1 MVGSRFFASCL
12 VLVLLGK
19 LNCSGNNTDN
29 GVQETDEENPV
40 ITREFPSKKKV
51 YETTL
56 KPNAVHV
63 YYLKMN
69 ETYIL
74 DLIRVA
80 AEITHPTLFGK
91 EEDTILDVTVSNG
104 RDNFVI
110 KLPVV
115 YPEGSLYT
123 YGKLLNPLI
132 PDDFGPKRS
141 KKNKNSTETQNLIVT
156 VQSRLRV
163 DIDYKLFLTHLD
175 RSQYDLK
182 FKPGQSEKTLQNQKL
197 TFVKPMGFFL
207 DAKEQDVKS
216 FHITVTSE
224 DDICANVITVP
235 ANESIYDRPVDS
247 DKADNQRVITFNRRA
262 DIFFSE
268 KEIEL
273 FTSFRIFVF
282 VSPVD
287 SPCSLKTSRKTF
299 NEQKKMTFEFKKLE
313 PDSYFMPTLAM
324 IAFFISPCLIVASI
338 LAVNVW
344 RNRDP
349 SNTSADLV
357 SFESDEPNHPNPNTS
372 DEQLVVMEEEEVNL
386 QNHENLQNH
395 VEAVSVKQDSLSLH
409 GQVLRYPIAI
419 ILPVLMHT
427 AVQFHNFTFSTMA
440 NRDEMCFHN
449 SACSKP
455 LGELRAWNNM
465 ISNIGY
471 AIYGFVFILIT
482 MFRRW
487 RHHSALVGTY
497 ECTLLDIT
505 IGVFM
510 ILQAIASAT
519 YHICP
524 SDIAFQFDT
533 PCIQV
538 ICGLLIIR
546 QWLVRKE
553 SPSPAYTNM
562 LLLAVVSLNFLIST
576 LSKSSRVR
584 YVIATIHFIAVA
596 TICLKKQKKMG
607 SRKDAAKFMIFFA
620 VANFIL
626 MTMYLTSSKI
636 HLNQIT
642 TYCFIL
648 NCIVYLTY
656 YAIMKAV
663 SRESIG
669 LKAKICGTLA
679 IVGWITAGY
688 FFFQDDTDWTR
699 TAAASRA
706 LNKPCLLLDF
716 FGSHDLWH
724 IFGALAALFT
734 FFSVSFVDDD
744 LVNTPKSSINIF

>member
-1 MVGSRFFASCL
+1 
-12 VLVLLGK
+12 
-19 LNCSGNNTDN
+19 
-29 GVQETDEENPV
+29 
-40 ITREFPSKKKV
+40 
-51 YETTL
+51 
-56 KPNAVHV
+56 
-63 YYLKMN
+63 MN

-74 DLIRVA
+74 DLIRIA
-80 AEITHPTLFGK
+80 AEITQPALFRK

-115 YPEGSLYT
+115 YPEGPLYT

-132 PDDFGPKRS
+132 QDDFGPRRS
-141 KKNKNSTETQNLIVT
+141 KKSNNSTVTQNLIVT
-156 VQSRLRV
+156 VQSRLRI
-163 DIDYKLFLTHLD
+163 DIEYKLFLTHLD

-182 FKPGQSEKTLQNQKL
+182 FKPGQSEKILHNQKL

-207 DAKEQDVKS
+207 DAKEQNLKS
-216 FHITVTSE
+216 FHITVTSD

-247 DKADNQRVITFNRRA
+247 DKADNQRVITFTRRA

-268 KEIEL
+268 AEIEL
-273 FTSFRIFVF
+273 FKSFRIFVF

-287 SPCSLKTSRKTF
+287 SPCSSNTSRKTF
-299 NEQKKMTFEFKKLE
+299 NEQKKMTFEFTKLE
-313 PDSYFMPTLAM
+313 PDSYFLPTFVM
-324 IAFFISPCLIVASI
+324 IAFFASPCLIVASI

-349 SNTSADLV
+349 PEASGTLIT
-357 SFESDEPNHPNPNTS
+357 FGSDETHHPDANTS
-372 DEQLVVMEEEEVNL
+372 DEQIVVMSEEENL
-386 QNHENLQNH
+386 QNHE
-395 VEAVSVKQDSLSLH
+395 VGTVPVKQDSLSLH
-409 GQVLRYPIAI
+409 GQMLQYPIAI

-427 AVQFHNFTFSTMA
+427 AVQFHNFTSSTMA

-449 SACSKP
+449 TACSKP

-465 ISNIGY
+465 ISNVGY

-482 MFRRW
+482 MCRRW
-487 RHHSALVGTY
+487 RHHSVLVGTY

-553 SPSPAYTNM
+553 SPSPAYTNI
-562 LLLAVVSLNFLIST
+562 LLLGVVSLNFVISAF
-576 LSKSSRVR
+576 SKSSRVR
-584 YVIATIHFIAVA
+584 FMIATFHFGVVA
-596 TICLKKQKKMG
+596 AICFAKKRKLG
-607 SRKDAAKFMIFFA
+607 SRKDIATGFTISFA
-620 VANFIL
+620 VVNFIA
-626 MTMYLTSSKI
+626 MIMYLTSSKI

-648 NCIVYLTY
+648 NCIVYLVY
-656 YAIMKAV
+656 YAVMKV
-663 SRESIG
+663 LSRESIG
-669 LKAKICGTLA
+669 LKAKVCGALA
-679 IVGWITAGY
+679 VVGWITAGF

-724 IFGALAALFT
+724 IFGALAGLFT
-734 FFSVSFVDDD
+734 FLSVSFVDDD